1 MMDEKKTGDGK
12 RSDVCMSYDKICKSI
27 EQACKLHKI
36 SKPPRLV
43 AVSKTKPANMI
54 LELYKDAG
62 HRCFGE
68 NYVGELVGK
77 SKELPEDIEWH
88 FIGHLQSNK
97 AKTVLRVPN
106 LWVIETVDTV
116 KLANKLNKACED
128 LNRRCRVF
136 VQVNTSREANK
147 SGVTPEDA
155 LDLARYIEDKAPNL
169 ELNGLMTIGSYEGDP
184 TPFFKMLFKLR
195 EEICK
200 ELGRKE
206 EELELSMGMSGD
218 YRKAIKHGATS
229 VRIGSAIFGA
239 RVIRPKE

>member
-1 MMDEKKTGDGK
+1 MMDGKKTDEKK
-12 RSDVCMSYDKICKSI
+12 SDICMSYDKICKSI
-27 EQACKLHKI
+27 EKARKLHEI
-36 SKPPRLV
+36 ITPPRLV
-43 AVSKTKPANMI
+43 AVSKTKPANKI

-68 NYVGELVGK
+68 NYVGELVDK

-106 LWVIETVDTV
+106 LTVIETVDTV
-116 KLANKLNKACED
+116 KLTNKLNKACED

-136 VQVNTSREANK
+136 MQVNTSREANK

-155 LDLARYIEDKAPNL
+155 VDLATYIEEKAPNL
-169 ELNGLMTIGSYEGDP
+169 DLDGLMTIGSYEGDP
-184 TPFFKMLFKLR
+184 TPFFKMLFNLR

-200 ELGRKE
+200 KLGRKE

-218 YRKAIKHGATS
+218 YLKAIEHGATS

-239 RVIRPKE
+239 RVNRPKE